1 MDPRFTLAFVSL
13 LLVPIGG
20 CPSLAPVE
28 VPAKLAAVLDNASQ
42 FAQDEADPLGGRS
55 GGPQAA

>member
-1 MDPRFTLAFVSL
+1 MGSRFTPAFVSL
-13 LLVPIGG
+13 LLVPICG
-20 CPSLAPVE
+20 CPAVGPVE

-55 GGPQAA
+55 GGLEAA